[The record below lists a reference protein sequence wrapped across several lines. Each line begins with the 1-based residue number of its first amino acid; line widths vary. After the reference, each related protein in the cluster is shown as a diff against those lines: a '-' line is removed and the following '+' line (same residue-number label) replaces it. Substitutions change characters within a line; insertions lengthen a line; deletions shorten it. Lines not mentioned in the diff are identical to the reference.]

1 MRRFAVLGIAL
12 ACLMFPSG
20 ARGADPPLTVIRVS
34 SVGGYDLAPLFYAQ
48 RTGMFKKA
56 GLDLHYE
63 PASSGAVIIPAVV
76 QGTYDIG
83 HANVISLI
91 LAHMHGIPIGLI
103 APGAA
108 YDVKTPYAELAVP
121 ADSTVHSGA
130 DLNGGLIAVPSLNDF
145 TTVGISAWVDKN
157 GGDSKTLKFLELPS
171 SASPAALEQH
181 RVAAAMLYY
190 PAASQAVAAGKARIL
205 PHGFGAVGDYFMA
218 TGWIASTTWAA
229 AHPAAARAFTDVVLR
244 AIRYANAH
252 HAEMVPI
259 MAEITGIPAE
269 FIRVMPPSTSA
280 PALDPALIQPVIDV
294 AQRYH
299 MIPQAFPATDILI
312 K

>member
-1 MRRFAVLGIAL
+1 
-12 ACLMFPSG
+12 
-20 ARGADPPLTVIRVS
+20 VIRVS

-48 RTGMFKKA
+48 RTGMFKQA
-56 GLDLHYE
+56 GLDMRYE
-63 PASSGAVIIPAVV
+63 PASSGAEIIPAVV

-91 LAHMHGIPIGLI
+91 LAHIHGIPIGLI

-108 YDVKTPYAELAVP
+108 YDTKAPYAELAVP
-121 ADSTVHSGA
+121 ADSTVHTGA
-130 DLNGGLIAVPSLNDF
+130 DLNGQLIAVPSLNDF

-190 PAASQAVAAGKARIL
+190 PAATQAVAAGKARIL
-205 PHGFGAVGDYFMA
+205 PHGFSAVGDYFMA

-229 AHPAAARAFTDVVLR
+229 AHPAAARAFTGVVIR

-259 MAEITGIPAE
+259 EAEITGIPAE

-294 AQRYH
+294 ADRYH
-299 MIPQAFPATDILI
+299 MIPHAFPASEILI